1 MFPGLESQTGYN
13 AQERGSLSEPSDFHF
28 FWGLSSSLGE
38 RLPCKQEVAGSW
50 PAGSTGVVLSNLLGD
65 IPRCFCES
73 IIASA
78 SVGFNYKLLEGIL
91 FLKGSSSILPILDFS
106 LVL

>member
-1 MFPGLESQTGYN
+1 
-13 AQERGSLSEPSDFHF
+13 
-28 FWGLSSSLGE
+28 
-38 RLPCKQEVAGSW
+38 
-50 PAGSTGVVLSNLLGD
+50 VLSNLLGD